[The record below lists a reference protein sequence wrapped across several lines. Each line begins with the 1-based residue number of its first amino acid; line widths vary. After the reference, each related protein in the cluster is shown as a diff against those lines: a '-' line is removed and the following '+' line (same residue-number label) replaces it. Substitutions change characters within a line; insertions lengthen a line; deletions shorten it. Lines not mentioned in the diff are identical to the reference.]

1 MHHPA
6 RLHHVTS
13 CGAESLTTSLQ
24 TPTLLDSCLNTKP
37 SNNTMR
43 MNEAFKALADP
54 TRRSILQ
61 MLRSGEMTAGELS
74 QRFDMSKPS
83 VSHHFSVLKQADLI
97 ASRKEGQQ
105 IYYSLN
111 TTVVEDLLSIIWDLF
126 SNEKNGEQKE

>member
-1 MHHPA
+1 
-6 RLHHVTS
+6 
-13 CGAESLTTSLQ
+13 
-24 TPTLLDSCLNTKP
+24 
-37 SNNTMR
+37 MR

-97 ASRKEGQQ
+97 TSRKEGQQ
-105 IYYSLN
+105 IYYALN
-111 TTVVEDLLSIIWDLF
+111 TTVVEDLLGIVWGLF
-126 SNEKNGEQKE
+126 SDNREKEESKS